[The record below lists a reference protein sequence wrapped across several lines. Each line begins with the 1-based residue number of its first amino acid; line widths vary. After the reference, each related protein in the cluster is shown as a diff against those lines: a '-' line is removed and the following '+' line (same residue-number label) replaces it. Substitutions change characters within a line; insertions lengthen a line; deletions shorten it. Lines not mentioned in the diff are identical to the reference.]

1 MKSQGAAMT
10 RKNGDGKK
18 DKVLDLNTKIL
29 ISIRDATGPR
39 NKALGC
45 AF

>member
-1 MKSQGAAMT
+1 MAK
-10 RKNGDGKK
+10 KNDGGKK
-18 DKVLDLNTKIL
+18 GQVFDLNTKIL